1 MSCIP
6 NTRIHPDRT
15 PVRADFACIAGAC
28 RWKAAR
34 QQNSQM
40 TEVFK
45 TGRRPASFAPAR
57 AVQPRTVP
65 LAIPADGVT
74 ACLPGAVLAPAPT
87 LEVAEGGKAPV
98 FVDDSGT
105 RRRLLRIAG
114 VLISLLS
121 VGFLTVVGVAL
132 AVPPVTTSVGL
143 GGGVV
148 PFIVPSAAAPP
159 PPKASPAGATRH
171 PGTHHSGSGH
181 PRPSGRQIGGLT
193 SGSSGSLP
201 VPRSWARD
209 TSSALSVSIEADVE
223 RTSAC
228 AHQLPPRPSPT
239 A

>member
-1 MSCIP
+1 
-6 NTRIHPDRT
+6 
-15 PVRADFACIAGAC
+15 
-28 RWKAAR
+28 
-34 QQNSQM
+34 M

-105 RRRLLRIAG
+105 RKRLLRIAG

-121 VGFLTVVGVAL
+121 VGFLTVLGVAL

-143 GGGVV
+143 GGVV
-148 PFIVPSAAAPP
+148 PFIVPGGAAPP
-159 PPKASPAGATRH
+159 PTKAQPARSTRH
-171 PGTHHSGSGH
+171 PGTHRTGSGH
-181 PRPSGRQIGGLT
+181 PIPSGRQTGGQT
-193 SGSSGSLP
+193 
-201 VPRSWARD
+201 PRFDR
-209 TSSALSVSIEADVE
+209 
-223 RTSAC
+223 
-228 AHQLPPRPSPT
+228 
-239 A
+239 